1 MNRIERPFGE
11 CERRVNRKYV
21 HVDARPA
28 TEAEFF
34 ADIRT
39 EFAGM
44 YEYMKRQTEKMP
56 EVALDVIANEG
67 GPTRH

>member
-11 CERRVNRKYV
+11 CERRVNRKYRNP
-21 HVDARPA
+21 ALRPA
-28 TEAEFF
+28 TEEQFF
-34 ADIRT
+34 ADIRA

-44 YEYMKRQTEKMP
+44 FDYMKRQTEKMP
-56 EVALDVIANEG
+56 QVMRDVIANDG